1 MGAFGKKPTMP
12 GAKPDLSAV
21 AKKQAALPGKISIGA
36 FGKKPAMPG
45 AKPDLSAVAKKPAA
59 LGKMDLNAFGKKTPF
74 GKKGMG
80 AFGKKS
86 GSGNDGESHGLLEGI
101 SSLHSWIKSQTMMK
115 PGMKKM
121 GKIEPAYDP
130 VYSSYTAQK
139 HVEYEIFNPL

>member
-1 MGAFGKKPTMP
+1 MP
-12 GAKPDLSAV
+12 GSKPDLSAV
-21 AKKQAALPGKISIGA
+21 AKKPAALPGKINMGA
-36 FGKKPAMPG
+36 FGKKPAMPV
-45 AKPDLSAVAKKPAA
+45 AKPDLSAFAKKPAA

-115 PGMKKM
+115 PGIKKM
-121 GKIEPAYDP
+121 GKLEPAYDP
-130 VYSSYTAQK
+130 VYSYYNFK
-139 HVEYEIFNPL
+139 KNVEYKILIF